1 MMDII
6 QERKTTDKV
15 QRYDLLSGLMDANGD
30 AFDLT
35 KLTDD
40 ELLGE

>member
-1 MMDII
+1 MDII
-6 QERKTTDKV
+6 QERTTTDKV

-30 AFDLT
+30 EFDMT
-35 KLTDD
+35 KLTDE

>member
-6 QERKTTDKV
+6 QERRTTDKV

-30 AFDLT
+30 DLDLT
-35 KLTDD
+35 KLTDE